1 MSVVFAA
8 VWSVLLLVGCRSLI
22 GRLLGVRVTV
32 PASLI
37 AGGMGIAVAA
47 VSVGTIGANRK
58 GIGSD
63 IAFAFASFL
72 IALVVA
78 SVVGLLVRSRQLN
91 FNHPSGTEA
100 FRPLKALRARI
111 QRFRRY
117 VQLARIAARHDFGP
131 LALLHRRLRSE
142 QALGR
147 SLRDAFQDAGGIF
160 VKFGQ
165 VLSTR
170 SDVLPA
176 ALTSELSSLQDS
188 VSDVPAVVVR
198 ELIERELAQPIADLF
213 STFEDEPLAAASLAQ
228 VHRAVLPCGDV
239 VAVKVQR
246 PGIEAHVGRDLQILL
261 KLSSSAESGTSW
273 AREAGV
279 GALAQGFA
287 QNLRQELDF
296 ASEAQHLATIRKALP
311 ASSAVRVPKPYPELT
326 TSRVLVEEYLDGRSL
341 REAVHLRNDFDLNG
355 SASSLLDS
363 FIVQFFDIG
372 LFHAD
377 PHPGNMLVLPGGELA
392 LLDFGSVG
400 RLDSLQ
406 RHALAQVL
414 LAIGRR
420 QPRLLRDALLQL
432 CTATIAVDHDALDH
446 ELARFLAQ
454 RLGAGMRAGANLI
467 GDLVGLIIRF
477 GLAIDPQ
484 LAGMFRA
491 IATLEGTL
499 RVLNPD
505 FDLLEEM
512 QRSASE
518 RGLGLPTPAGAAEEI
533 GDDLLEM
540 LPALRRIPHHLD
552 HIGHLAERGELT
564 LRVRLFADRRDG
576 EHVERITDRLLLAFF
591 SASVGLVSVLLLAL
605 PANSVEIDGAQIDQ
619 VFGYAGLTAA
629 TILGLRVLAA
639 IGRHG

>member
-1 MSVVFAA
+1 MSTVFAA
-8 VWSVLLLVGCRSLI
+8 VWSVLLLAGCRNLT
-22 GRLLGVRVTV
+22 GRLLGVRLTV
-32 PASLI
+32 RVSLI
-37 AGGMGIAVAA
+37 AGGLGIAGAA
-47 VSVGTIGANRK
+47 VSAGTIGTGRN
-58 GIGSD
+58 GIGAD
-63 IAFAFASFL
+63 IAFAFTSFL
-72 IALVVA
+72 IALVLA
-78 SVVGLLVRSRQLN
+78 SVAGLVARSRQVN
-91 FNHPSGTEA
+91 FDHPSGTAA
-100 FRPLKALRARI
+100 FRPLRALRARVE
-111 QRFRRY
+111 RLRRY
-117 VQLARIAARHDFGP
+117 AQLTRIAARHDFGP
-131 LALLHRRLRSE
+131 LALLHRGSRSE

-176 ALTSELSSLQDS
+176 ALASELSSLQDS
-188 VSDVPAVVVR
+188 VSAVSTVAVR

-213 STFEDEPLAAASLAQ
+213 SAFEDNPLAAGSLAQ
-228 VHRAVLPCGDV
+228 VHRAVLPGGDV

-246 PGIEAHVGRDLQILL
+246 PGIEAHVERDLRILL
-261 KLSSSAESGTSW
+261 KLSSSAESGTAW
-273 AREAGV
+273 AREAGA
-279 GALAQGFA
+279 GALARGFA
-287 QNLRQELDF
+287 ENLREELNF
-296 ASEAQHLATIRKALP
+296 ASEAQHLATIRQALP
-311 ASSAVRVPKPYPELT
+311 PGGPVRVPRPYPELT

-341 REAVHLRNDFDLNG
+341 KEALNPGNDFDLGG

-377 PHPGNMLVLPGGELA
+377 PHPGNVLLLPGGELA

-406 RHALAQVL
+406 QHALAQVL

-420 QPRLLRDALLQL
+420 QPRLLREALLQL
-432 CTATIAVDHDALDH
+432 CTAENAVDHDALDR
-446 ELARFLAQ
+446 ELARFMAQ
-454 RLGAGMRAGANLI
+454 RLGAGMRAGADLI
-467 GDLVGLIIRF
+467 GDLVGLIVRF
-477 GLAIDPQ
+477 GLVIDPQ

-491 IATLEGTL
+491 IATLEGSL

-518 RGLGLPTPAGAAEEI
+518 RGLGLPTSAGTAGEI
-533 GDDLLEM
+533 GDDLLEL
-540 LPALRRIPHHLD
+540 LPVLRRIPHHLD
-552 HIGHLAERGELT
+552 NIGHLAGRGELT
-564 LRVRLFADRRDG
+564 VRVRLFADLRDI
-576 EHVERITDRLLLAFF
+576 EHVERLTDRLLLAFF

-605 PANSVEIDGAQIDQ
+605 PASALEIAGARIDQ
-619 VFGYAGLTAA
+619 VLGYAGLTAA

-639 IGRHG
+639 LGRHG